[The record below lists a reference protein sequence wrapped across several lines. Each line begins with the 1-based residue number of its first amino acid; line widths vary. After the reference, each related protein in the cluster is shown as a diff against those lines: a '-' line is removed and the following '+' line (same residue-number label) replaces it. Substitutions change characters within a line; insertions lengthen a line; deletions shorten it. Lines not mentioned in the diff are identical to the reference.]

1 MLLKNV
7 TRMTSVPSAPQRG
20 TPWLRWSSAP
30 LLALA
35 LLAAGCT
42 TTPRVTDSQ
51 LQQTRAYATT
61 VTLDGRLSIQYEV
74 NGIEQPSH
82 GSFSWVQHDK
92 HANVQLLSPLGQV
105 VAVITIDPGKATL
118 TQSNRTTKTASD
130 PDTLI
135 REVIGWPL
143 PVNGLQDWLQGFVT
157 DGSGKRV
164 AVKASTEPV
173 IVTTQ
178 DGWRITYAT
187 WAPDSKNTLRPK
199 RIDLSRKTTEAGTV
213 SIRIVIDE
221 WTGK

>member
-1 MLLKNV
+1 MLKHA
-7 TRMTSVPSAPQRG
+7 TCTTPAPAAQHHG
-20 TPWLRWSSAP
+20 SKWPRWSSAP
-30 LLALA
+30 LLALT

-42 TTPRVTDSQ
+42 TTPTVTDSQ
-51 LQQTRAYATT
+51 LHQARAYAST

-74 NGIEQPSH
+74 NGVEQPSH

-135 REVIGWPL
+135 QEVIGWPL

-157 DGSGKRV
+157 DRAGKRV
-164 AVKASTEPV
+164 AVQAAAEPV
-173 IVTTQ
+173 KVTTQ

-187 WAPDSKNTLRPK
+187 WAPDSNNTLRPR

-221 WTGK
+221 WTSK